1 MLELRS
7 GDQPAKAG
15 AEISD
20 RVSASTPVFMRNMIF
35 LSSYV
40 IIIIDNNRNPPVGK
54 TQNYHRSYGD
64 IGLEQENDRRPVE
77 DQYRDDDALERY
89 LQEENLALVPL
100 DFMRELMVLME
111 EHVRRETGVNKDEL
125 DEIVMRLEELIGEDG
140 MMDLSMEALVGW
152 VNTLKNS

>member
-1 MLELRS
+1 M
-7 GDQPAKAG
+7 
-15 AEISD
+15 
-20 RVSASTPVFMRNMIF
+20 
-35 LSSYV
+35 
-40 IIIIDNNRNPPVGK
+40 
-54 TQNYHRSYGD
+54 
-64 IGLEQENDRRPVE
+64 E

-111 EHVRRETGVNKDEL
+111 EHVIRETGVSKDKL

-140 MMDLSMEALVGW
+140 MMDLSMEGLVGW

>member
-1 MLELRS
+1 M
-7 GDQPAKAG
+7 
-15 AEISD
+15 
-20 RVSASTPVFMRNMIF
+20 
-35 LSSYV
+35 
-40 IIIIDNNRNPPVGK
+40 
-54 TQNYHRSYGD
+54 
-64 IGLEQENDRRPVE
+64 E

-140 MMDLSMEALVGW
+140 MMDLSMEGLVGW

>member
-1 MLELRS
+1 
-7 GDQPAKAG
+7 
-15 AEISD
+15 
-20 RVSASTPVFMRNMIF
+20 
-35 LSSYV
+35 
-40 IIIIDNNRNPPVGK
+40 
-54 TQNYHRSYGD
+54 
-64 IGLEQENDRRPVE
+64 VE

-111 EHVRRETGVNKDEL
+111 EHVIRETGVSKDEL

-140 MMDLSMEALVGW
+140 MMDLSMEGLVGW

>member
-1 MLELRS
+1 M
-7 GDQPAKAG
+7 
-15 AEISD
+15 
-20 RVSASTPVFMRNMIF
+20 
-35 LSSYV
+35 
-40 IIIIDNNRNPPVGK
+40 
-54 TQNYHRSYGD
+54 
-64 IGLEQENDRRPVE
+64 E

-111 EHVRRETGVNKDEL
+111 EHVIRETGVSKDEL

-140 MMDLSMEALVGW
+140 MMDLSMEGLVGW